1 MGTVVLPTVWIIN
14 AGNHLYDG
22 AEKFG
27 NLKVLTEGRVNVF
40 APDNLVRKCKEK
52 LVDANCEDF
61 LLVSGYSI
69 PNAIV
74 VHYFLKRF
82 GFAKILIWEAN
93 NRKYKAITLHDFDP
107 NTMNVNP
114 EEAQKARRAA
124 AEAAEEKVAG

>member
-1 MGTVVLPTVWIIN
+1 MTNNVVLPTVWIIN

-27 NLKVLTEGRVNVF
+27 TLKVLTEGRVNVF
-40 APDNLVRKCKEK
+40 APDNLVRKCKES
-52 LVDANCEDF
+52 LINANCEDY

-107 NTMNVNP
+107 TTMSVNP
-114 EEAQKARRAA
+114 EKAQADRLR
-124 AEAAEEKVAG
+124 AAEEAKAV